1 MSFLCGTRGL
11 YPRNFY
17 IYFSISVKVD
27 DGFRHVHIVILQ
39 VHALQFWKFLGRF
52 AEEGHLFV
60 FEVVVGED
68 EGCHV
73 GQGGETGDIG
83 AEIAAVQVVAT
94 DVEGLK
100 KRHSRQHGAEGVG
113 GGLVQRNRALYHESQ
128 VQLSKGGT
136 ETLRGVSELHRRL
149 GENGV
154 ASDVQT
160 LQVIQQGKT
169 HEEVLAGGTRCDIV
183 VADIQFFKVSQ
194 CEADVD
200 NGCEGRPADG

>member
-73 GQGGETGDIG
+73 GQGGETGDIA

-113 GGLVQRNRALYHESQ
+113 GGLVQGNRALYHESH
-128 VQLSKGGT
+128 V
-136 ETLRGVSELHRRL
+136 
-149 GENGV
+149 
-154 ASDVQT
+154 
-160 LQVIQQGKT
+160 
-169 HEEVLAGGTRCDIV
+169 
-183 VADIQFFKVSQ
+183 
-194 CEADVD
+194 
-200 NGCEGRPADG
+200 

>member
-1 MSFLCGTRGL
+1 M
-11 YPRNFY
+11 
-17 IYFSISVKVD
+17 
-27 DGFRHVHIVILQ
+27 
-39 VHALQFWKFLGRF
+39 
-52 AEEGHLFV
+52 
-60 FEVVVGED
+60 GED

-73 GQGGETGDIG
+73 CQGGETGDIA

-113 GGLVQRNRALYHESQ
+113 GCLVQGNRALYHESQ

-149 GENGV
+149 WENGV

-169 HEEVLAGGTRCDIV
+169 LEEVLAGGTRCDIV
-183 VADIQFFKVSQ
+183 VADIQFFEVSRF
-194 CEADVD
+194 ETDVD